1 MKKNKTKNK
10 KITVDDLMGMTKRG
24 FDELGSKIGKLG
36 EQMTKGFEAVNNNIR
51 ILSESNAREHE
62 TIFLRLGN
70 VAHTF
75 ELTELERRVE
85 VLEKKAGVKGK

>member
-1 MKKNKTKNK
+1 MKKNKIKNK
-10 KITVDDLMGMTKRG
+10 KITVDDLAEMTKRG
-24 FDELGSKIGKLG
+24 FDELGGKMDKLG
-36 EQMTKGFEAVNNNIR
+36 EQITKGFEQVSNSVR

-75 ELTELERRVE
+75 ELAELERRVE
-85 VLEKKAGVKGK
+85 VLEKKVGVKGK